1 MLTAEQIGQY
11 HENGYV
17 IPDYRLPESDLADI
31 RSHHERLV
39 ARHPEFRNYC
49 PTLLAYDLAFLN
61 YARNPD
67 ILDMVEQVLGPNIAL
82 WNSSFFAKP
91 ARDGYETPWHQD
103 GEYWPL
109 RPMATCTVWIA
120 VDAASSENGCLQVIR
135 GSHKARR
142 LRSHHTNAD
151 PELTLHQ
158 EIDDDEIDLSE
169 AVGLELEAG
178 QISLHDVYLTHGSLA
193 NRSERPRRG
202 MTLRYMPTST
212 VFDRDF
218 ARRLTKEKGVSDHTN
233 RTVFLVR
240 GIDESGE
247 NDFRLRL

>member
-1 MLTAEQIGQY
+1 
-11 HENGYV
+11 
-17 IPDYRLPESDLADI
+17 
-31 RSHHERLV
+31 
-39 ARHPEFRNYC
+39 
-49 PTLLAYDLAFLN
+49 
-61 YARNPD
+61 
-67 ILDMVEQVLGPNIAL
+67 
-82 WNSSFFAKP
+82 
-91 ARDGYETPWHQD
+91 
-103 GEYWPL
+103 
-109 RPMATCTVWIA
+109 
-120 VDAASSENGCLQVIR
+120 
-135 GSHKARR
+135 

-193 NRSERPRRG
+193 NQSEHPRRG

-218 ARRLTKEKGVSDHTN
+218 ARRLTEEKGVSDHSN

-240 GIDESGE
+240 GVDESGE

>member
-1 MLTAEQIGQY
+1 MLTAEQIAQY
-11 HENGYV
+11 HEDGYV
-17 IPDYRLPESDLADI
+17 TPDYRVPETELSDI
-31 RSHHERLV
+31 RSHHDRLI
-39 ARHPEFRNYC
+39 ARHPEFRHYC
-49 PTLLAYDLAFLN
+49 PSILAFDLAFLN
-61 YARNPD
+61 YARKPE

-109 RPMATCTVWIA
+109 RPLATCSVWIA
-120 VDAASSENGCLQVIR
+120 VDASNSENGCLRVVK
-135 GSHKARR
+135 GSHKARK
-142 LRSHHTNAD
+142 LRSHHTNAN

-158 EIDDDEIDLSE
+158 EIDDDEIDLAE
-169 AVGLELEAG
+169 AVDLELEAG

-218 ARRLTKEKGVSDHTN
+218 ARRLADEKGLMDHTE
-233 RTVFLVR
+233 RTLFLVR
-240 GIDESGE
+240 GIDESGK